1 VYPWYLEGA
10 HPFGLRAMEDQ
21 ILGGLLMWIGQG
33 TYLMCVF
40 TAIFYQWSR
49 REDDSD
55 TPYVEE
61 PARPRL
67 RVISGRMRA

>member
-1 VYPWYLEGA
+1 
-10 HPFGLRAMEDQ
+10 MDDQ
-21 ILGGLLMWIGQG
+21 ILGGLLMWVGQG

-55 TPYVEE
+55 MPGIEE
-61 PARPRL
+61 PPRPRL

>member
-1 VYPWYLEGA
+1 
-10 HPFGLRAMEDQ
+10 MDDQ

-49 REDDSD
+49 QEDDSD
-55 TPYVEE
+55 VPHVEE
-61 PARPRL
+61 PPRL
-67 RVISGRMRA
+67 RVISGRIRA